1 MTAPPQLRRT
11 LLRALPAIVAGLAL
25 PALAQR
31 GGDWPNRPIR
41 LVIPFGAGGSVDV
54 VGRMLAEK
62 LEPVFGQ
69 PVVIDNRPGG
79 GTAIGAVH
87 VARSTPDGYTLFYG
101 TPATLMVNPHLM
113 PSLPYDPKADFASV
127 VSIMRA
133 PNLLAMHPSLGV
145 RDIPGLIALAKQRP
159 GELIFVSGG
168 IGTSNH
174 LSGELLN
181 SMAGIRLTHVPYR
194 NFGNY
199 SAELIAGRVHM
210 CFGTISDMLQLT
222 RNGPLLAVAV
232 TSAQRSPILPEVP
245 TVAET
250 LPGYEATPFNHIS
263 VPAAT
268 PRPVILALNA
278 GFNRVLAD
286 PSIVERMQATGLEPS
301 SNTTPEQTEATILAE
316 SARWKALI
324 EARGIR
330 LE

>member
-1 MTAPPQLRRT
+1 MGMSPGGLRR
-11 LLRALPAIVAGLAL
+11 RALLQSALVPPLLAVPAVAQQPW
-25 PALAQR
+25 PA
-31 GGDWPNRPIR
+31 RPIR

-62 LEPVFGQ
+62 LEPIFGQ
-69 PVVIDNRPGG
+69 PVIIDNRPGG
-79 GTAIGAVH
+79 ATAIGAVH
-87 VARSTPDGYTLFYG
+87 VARSAPDGYTLFYG

-113 PSLPYDPKADFASV
+113 RSLPYDPDKDFASV

-133 PNLLAMHPSLGV
+133 PNLLAIHPSLGV
-145 RDIPGLIALAKQRP
+145 RDIPGLIALAKRRP

-181 SMAGIRLTHVPYR
+181 SMAGIQMTHVPYR
-194 NFGNY
+194 TFASY

-232 TSAQRSPILPEVP
+232 TSARRSPVVPEVP
-245 TVAET
+245 AVAET
-250 LPGYEATPFNHIS
+250 LPGFEATPFNHIS

-268 PRPVILALNA
+268 PREVILALNA
-278 GFNRVLAD
+278 GFNRALAD
-286 PSIVERMQATGLEPS
+286 PTIIARMEATGLEPS
-301 SNTTPEQTEATILAE
+301 AGTTPEETEATIRRE

-324 EARGIR
+324 EERGIK

>member
-1 MTAPPQLRRT
+1 MTTRQGGPRR
-11 LLRALPAIVAGLAL
+11 RALMRSLLATPLLAGPATAQ
-25 PALAQR
+25 PA
-31 GGDWPNRPIR
+31 WPARPIR

-62 LEPVFGQ
+62 LEPIFGQ
-69 PVVIDNRPGG
+69 PVIVDNRPGG
-79 GTAIGAVH
+79 ATAIGATH
-87 VARSTPDGYTLFYG
+87 AARSAPDGYTLFYG
-101 TPATLMVNPHLM
+101 TPATLMVNPYLM
-113 PSLPYDPKADFASV
+113 RNLPYDPDKDFASV

-133 PNLLAMHPSLGV
+133 PNLLAIHPSLEV
-145 RDIPGLIALAKQRP
+145 KDIPGLIALAKRRP

-181 SMAGIRLTHVPYR
+181 SMADIRLTHVPYR
-194 NFGNY
+194 TFATY

-232 TSAQRSPILPEVP
+232 TSSRRSPVIPDVP

-250 LPGYEATPFNHIS
+250 LPGFEATPFNHIS

-268 PRPVILALNA
+268 PREIILALNA
-278 GFNRVLAD
+278 GFNRALAD
-286 PSIVERMQATGLEPS
+286 PAVVGRMQATGLEPS
-301 SNTTPEQTEATILAE
+301 SGTTPEETDATIRREA
-316 SARWKALI
+316 ARWKALI
-324 EARGIR
+324 EERGIK